1 MAFRVV
7 VADDHAIARAG
18 TIGILNSLPDID
30 IVAEVSDGL
39 SAISETKRHR
49 PDLLVLDAAMPHA
62 RGIEVLADAQRWSPE
77 TRIVL
82 LTGFTAAGILA
93 DWLEAG
99 VDGVLLKS
107 CEPEEMRAG
116 FEAVLNGGK
125 FIARA
130 AQDIV
135 SKVSEFESFTARE
148 REVLSL
154 VAMGLQTVS
163 IAERLNISP
172 KTVEKHRG
180 SLMGK
185 VGAKTVAQLIAYA
198 LREGLLE
205 EHRQL

>member
-1 MAFRVV
+1 MYRVV
-7 VADDHAIARAG
+7 VADDHAIVRAG
-18 TIGILNSLPDID
+18 TIAILKGLPDVD
-30 IVAEVSDGL
+30 VVAEVADGL
-39 SAISETKRHR
+39 SAIAETKRHS

-62 RGIEVLADAQRWSPE
+62 RGIEVFAEVQRWTPD
-77 TRIVL
+77 TKVVL
-82 LTGFTAAGILA
+82 LTGFTSAGILA
-93 DWLEAG
+93 DWLEAK

-107 CEPEEMRAG
+107 CDPDEMAQCFQTVLAG
-116 FEAVLNGGK
+116 GQFVAK
-125 FIARA
+125 A

-135 SKVSEFESFTARE
+135 SEVSEFQSFTARE

-154 VAMGLQTVS
+154 VAMGHQTVN

-180 SLMGK
+180 SLMNK
-185 VGAKTVAQLIAYA
+185 VGASTVAQLIAYA